1 MKPARLDEASPAGCF
16 RGGIDHETHDCAS
29 RSCLAVGSHFA
40 GRHMEGPSGFDAP
53 RNNNRKCRSLKQ
65 APRYALCRCER
76 STPGGFYL
84 DNALQCN
91 FPEVISA
98 LMAAGVRS
106 VTYPNGRT
114 SLFTPVETGH
124 PANLEVFAD
133 ILRKQMSLVDLH
145 EYVNTQRYQ
154 WWHSPHE
161 SRWRRI
167 RFFKLYGR
175 THAIETCDVF
185 SFFGS

>member
-1 MKPARLDEASPAGCF
+1 MHRAIITGNVALLNKLLDTPYV
-16 RGGIDHETHDCAS
+16 DVND
-29 RSCLAVGSHFA
+29 L
-40 GRHMEGPSGFDAP
+40 
-53 RNNNRKCRSLKQ
+53 
-65 APRYALCRCER
+65 
-76 STPGGFYL
+76 TPGGFYL